1 MVTRKVPSF
10 FGMKRRVVLFLCGI
24 ALMVFGQS
32 GLTSASGN
40 SGQERELPTPI
51 SQSKTPPPVQKGSSL
66 AIEDIIRQCAAK
78 ESEFRAARANY
89 TFRQEVRLQTL
100 DFDDRPNG
108 EFYRVSDILF
118 TDEGKRI
125 ERIVRFPQSTLK
137 ELQITANDL
146 RDIASTQ
153 PFSLTTEDLPKYNVT
168 YVSKERLDEID
179 TYVFDVRPKV
189 IPKYEPDGGGE
200 RVFQGRI
207 WVDEQ
212 DLMIV
217 KTFGKALPEGKE
229 RFPRF
234 ESYRENID
242 GKYWFPTYTYALD
255 TLDFDKGPSVR
266 LRMEVRYT
274 NYKQFKTDIKIL
286 DDDEE

>member
-1 MVTRKVPSF
+1 MVIRKVPSF
-10 FGMKRRVVLFLCGI
+10 FGMTRRVVLFLCGI

-40 SGQERELPTPI
+40 RGQERELPTPM
-51 SQSKTPPPVQKGSSL
+51 SQSKTPLPAKKGSPL
-66 AIEDIIRQCAAK
+66 ANEEIIRRFAAK
-78 ESEFRAARANY
+78 ESEFRDARANY
-89 TFRQEVRLQTL
+89 TFRQEVRIQTL
-100 DFDDRPNG
+100 NFDDRPDG
-108 EFYRVSDILF
+108 EYYRVSDILF
-118 TDEGKRI
+118 TDDGRRT
-125 ERIVRFPQSTLK
+125 ERIVRFPQSTLQR
-137 ELQITANDL
+137 LLITPNDL
-146 RDIASTQ
+146 RDLASVQ
-153 PFSLTTEDLPKYNVT
+153 PFSLTTEDLPKYTVT

-179 TYVFDVRPKV
+179 TYVFDVRPKS
-189 IPKYEPDGGGE
+189 IPKYERDGGE

-207 WVDEQ
+207 WVDDQ

-234 ESYRENID
+234 ETYRENID

-255 TLDFDKGPSVR
+255 TLDFEDGSSIRMK
-266 LRMEVRYT
+266 MEVRYT

-286 DDDEE
+286 DDDEG